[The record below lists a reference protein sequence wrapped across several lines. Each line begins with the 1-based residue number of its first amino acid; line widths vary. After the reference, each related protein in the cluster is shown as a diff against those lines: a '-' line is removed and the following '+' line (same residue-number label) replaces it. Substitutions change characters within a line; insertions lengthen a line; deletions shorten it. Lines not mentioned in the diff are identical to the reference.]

1 MLLIKDVHCLF
12 GDKKQLK
19 LTDKEVKLQC
29 AVTKDHKNIVYTYI
43 SYRWV
48 FQGNSSMHLQTILIL
63 EIQSWLKTYIFLGST
78 SNTYLSITKSGS

>member
-1 MLLIKDVHCLF
+1 MLLIKDVNCLF

-43 SYRWV
+43 SY
-48 FQGNSSMHLQTILIL
+48 L
-63 EIQSWLKTYIFLGST
+63 
-78 SNTYLSITKSGS
+78 